1 MKLIRSILALIVF
14 VGFSFSMTAQNVTI
28 NKSQVTL
35 ETVLDDL
42 SRQTGFEFLHS
53 RPTVNP
59 DEIVSLNVS
68 GVSLE
73 TALQKL
79 FSNKP
84 IGYEIKDS
92 KVYLIAKDTPDTP
105 KKDEKVVV
113 TGTIVDA
120 TGLPVIGAGVI
131 VKGTT
136 RGVSTGLDGEFSIE
150 VDPSETLL
158 FSSIGYDDVE
168 ILVGNQ
174 TTLSVVMN
182 ESSLMLA
189 ETVVIGYGAVKK
201 RDVSTAISQIKS
213 EDIANHSISDFRQAM
228 VGKMAGVSVMQT
240 SGDPEGSVM
249 VRVRGIGSATAG
261 NDPLYVIDGVPVESG
276 LSNINAN
283 DIESMEVLKDASSAA
298 IYGSRGSNGVILVTT
313 KKGSSEKLTVGYDGY
328 YALDMVSKK
337 LPMMDAYEYAQFVK
351 EGHDNAYYDANPGGT
366 DPNGSRSDSWA
377 NYPVEIIPYRQVLQT
392 LTGRTLSTEMR
403 TLTATISHSQER
415 ATM

>member
-136 RGVSTGLDGEFSIE
+136 RGVSAGLDGDFSIE

-298 IYGSRGSNGVILVTT
+298 I
-313 KKGSSEKLTVGYDGY
+313 
-328 YALDMVSKK
+328 
-337 LPMMDAYEYAQFVK
+337 
-351 EGHDNAYYDANPGGT
+351 
-366 DPNGSRSDSWA
+366 
-377 NYPVEIIPYRQVLQT
+377 
-392 LTGRTLSTEMR
+392 
-403 TLTATISHSQER
+403 
-415 ATM
+415 

>member
-189 ETVVIGYGAVKK
+189 EPVVIGYGAVKK
-201 RDVSTAISQIKS
+201 
-213 EDIANHSISDFRQAM
+213 
-228 VGKMAGVSVMQT
+228 
-240 SGDPEGSVM
+240 
-249 VRVRGIGSATAG
+249 
-261 NDPLYVIDGVPVESG
+261 
-276 LSNINAN
+276 
-283 DIESMEVLKDASSAA
+283 
-298 IYGSRGSNGVILVTT
+298 
-313 KKGSSEKLTVGYDGY
+313 
-328 YALDMVSKK
+328 
-337 LPMMDAYEYAQFVK
+337 
-351 EGHDNAYYDANPGGT
+351 
-366 DPNGSRSDSWA
+366 
-377 NYPVEIIPYRQVLQT
+377 
-392 LTGRTLSTEMR
+392 
-403 TLTATISHSQER
+403 
-415 ATM
+415 

>member
-113 TGTIVDA
+113 TGTTIAECTDAYVKKLKQNNINIKVDIEWKD
-120 TGLPVIGAGVI
+120 GKLS
-131 VKGTT
+131 KYK
-136 RGVSTGLDGEFSIE
+136 LDG
-150 VDPSETLL
+150 D
-158 FSSIGYDDVE
+158 
-168 ILVGNQ
+168 
-174 TTLSVVMN
+174 
-182 ESSLMLA
+182 
-189 ETVVIGYGAVKK
+189 
-201 RDVSTAISQIKS
+201 
-213 EDIANHSISDFRQAM
+213 ISD
-228 VGKMAGVSVMQT
+228 
-240 SGDPEGSVM
+240 
-249 VRVRGIGSATAG
+249 
-261 NDPLYVIDGVPVESG
+261 IDVFNS
-276 LSNINAN
+276 LNKS
-283 DIESMEVLKDASSAA
+283 L
-298 IYGSRGSNGVILVTT
+298 
-313 KKGSSEKLTVGYDGY
+313 
-328 YALDMVSKK
+328 
-337 LPMMDAYEYAQFVK
+337 
-351 EGHDNAYYDANPGGT
+351 
-366 DPNGSRSDSWA
+366 
-377 NYPVEIIPYRQVLQT
+377 
-392 LTGRTLSTEMR
+392 
-403 TLTATISHSQER
+403 
-415 ATM
+415 

>member
-1 MKLIRSILALIVF
+1 MITTVKFIYTIINYKTKKQMKLIRSILALIVF

-68 GVSLE
+68 DVSLE

-136 RGVSTGLDGEFSIE
+136 RGVSAGLDGDFSIE

-168 ILVGNQ
+168 ILVKHGKLQKYVACRRSKTDYQQN
-174 TTLSVVMN
+174 
-182 ESSLMLA
+182 
-189 ETVVIGYGAVKK
+189 YG
-201 RDVSTAISQIKS
+201 RY
-213 EDIANHSISDFRQAM
+213 SICGA
-228 VGKMAGVSVMQT
+228 
-240 SGDPEGSVM
+240 
-249 VRVRGIGSATAG
+249 
-261 NDPLYVIDGVPVESG
+261 
-276 LSNINAN
+276 
-283 DIESMEVLKDASSAA
+283 
-298 IYGSRGSNGVILVTT
+298 
-313 KKGSSEKLTVGYDGY
+313 
-328 YALDMVSKK
+328 
-337 LPMMDAYEYAQFVK
+337 
-351 EGHDNAYYDANPGGT
+351 
-366 DPNGSRSDSWA
+366 
-377 NYPVEIIPYRQVLQT
+377 
-392 LTGRTLSTEMR
+392 
-403 TLTATISHSQER
+403 
-415 ATM
+415 